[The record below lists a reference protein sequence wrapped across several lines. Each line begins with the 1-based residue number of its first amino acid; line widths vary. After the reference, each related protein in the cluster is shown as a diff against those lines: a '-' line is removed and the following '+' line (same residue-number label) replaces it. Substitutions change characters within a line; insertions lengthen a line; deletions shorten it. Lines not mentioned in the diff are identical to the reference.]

1 MSTSPDRSSATEP
14 WRPLTGRVALVTGAG
29 RGLGYGVA
37 RALARAGAAVGA
49 ADIDAGELA
58 RAGAAIRS
66 DGGAVRELRFD
77 VSDPGACEGAV
88 RELVARW
95 GRLDIVVHAAILM
108 PLIRF
113 DATTPALWRRQIDI
127 SIGGLVNLTRS
138 AWPVMASQG
147 GGHLIGVASGS
158 SVRGYHHE
166 VAYCTAKHAQEGFV
180 KALAL
185 EAGPQR
191 IAVNTI
197 GPGAPI
203 KPTGISWAELEAL
216 PASERGAW
224 ADPVD
229 LGRAFVW
236 LAAQPP
242 ERFSGLRFDAGPIV
256 RSLDAEGPDFAFA
269 PEKVTLYVDDFVARQ
284 RWMAAYPHMEP

>member
-1 MSTSPDRSSATEP
+1 MTQQ
-14 WRPLTGRVALVTGAG
+14 WRPLVGKAALVTGAG

-37 RALARAGAAVGA
+37 RALGRAGASVCAS
-49 ADIDAGELA
+49 DIDAGELA
-58 RAGAAIRS
+58 HAVAAMRADGS
-66 DGGAVRELRFD
+66 DVQLLQLD
-77 VSDPGACEGAV
+77 VSDLEACEGAV
-88 RELVARW
+88 RKIVARW

-108 PLIRF
+108 PLMRF
-113 DATTPALWRRQIDI
+113 EATPAELWRRQIDI
-127 SIGGLVNLTRS
+127 SLGGLFNLTRS
-138 AWPVMASQG
+138 AWGAMAGQG
-147 GGHLIGVASGS
+147 GGHIMGVASGS

-166 VAYCTAKHAQEGFV
+166 VAYCTAKHGQEGFV

-203 KPTGISWAELEAL
+203 KPTGISWAELETFPEA
-216 PASERGAW
+216 ERAAW
-224 ADPVD
+224 ADPAE
-229 LGRAFVW
+229 LGRAFAW

-256 RSLDAEGPDFAFA
+256 KALDAEGPEFAFA
-269 PEKVTLYVDDFVARQ
+269 PEKATLYVDDFVARQ
-284 RWMAAYPHMEP
+284 RWMKTYPERA

>member
-1 MSTSPDRSSATEP
+1 MAES
-14 WRPLTGRVALVTGAG
+14 WRPLVGKAALVTGAG

-37 RALARAGAAVGA
+37 RALGRAGAFVCAS
-49 ADIDAGELA
+49 DIDTAELA
-58 RAGAAIRS
+58 RAVAAMEEDGS
-66 DGGAVRELRFD
+66 DVQALQLDVSDLDACGSAVREI
-77 VSDPGACEGAV
+77 
-88 RELVARW
+88 VAGQ

-108 PLIRF
+108 PLVRF
-113 DATTPALWRRQIDI
+113 DATPAELWRRQLDI
-127 SIGGLVNLTRS
+127 SIGGLFNLTRS
-138 AWPVMASQG
+138 AWETMAGQG
-147 GGHLIGVASGS
+147 GGHIIGVASGS

-166 VAYCTAKHAQEGFV
+166 VAYCTAKHGQEGFV

-203 KPTGISWAELEAL
+203 KPTGVSWAELETF
-216 PASERGAW
+216 PAAERAAW
-224 ADPVD
+224 ADPAE
-229 LGRAFVW
+229 LGRAFAW

-256 RSLDAEGPDFAFA
+256 KALDAEGPAFAFA

-284 RWMAAYPHMEP
+284 RWMETYPERA